1 MEEKYKLHAL
11 CSLFPRLT
19 GFEFECLNLGK
30 SRLHGLHKFS
40 QAMIT
45 AIPSKIHAG
54 FFDVFHASVQTG
66 DMNTTKKP
74 ISFDGLAVFL
84 PIIDDVTQYNFTVT
98 EIAETSPVTPKQST
112 AYPKDGSYVYF
123 IQPIDGGL
131 VKIGVTNDLIGRL
144 SLFQCGSPVKLHIV
158 KFIQTDDRDLERR
171 VHTAFAKHRRHG
183 EWFDSCVLEME
194 MPL

>member
-1 MEEKYKLHAL
+1 MEEKYQLHAL

-74 ISFDGLAVFL
+74 ISFDGLDQPNTSISYGAIPTFC
-84 PIIDDVTQYNFTVT
+84 QYVDT
-98 EIAETSPVTPKQST
+98 I
-112 AYPKDGSYVYF
+112 
-123 IQPIDGGL
+123 
-131 VKIGVTNDLIGRL
+131 
-144 SLFQCGSPVKLHIV
+144 
-158 KFIQTDDRDLERR
+158 
-171 VHTAFAKHRRHG
+171 
-183 EWFDSCVLEME
+183 
-194 MPL
+194 